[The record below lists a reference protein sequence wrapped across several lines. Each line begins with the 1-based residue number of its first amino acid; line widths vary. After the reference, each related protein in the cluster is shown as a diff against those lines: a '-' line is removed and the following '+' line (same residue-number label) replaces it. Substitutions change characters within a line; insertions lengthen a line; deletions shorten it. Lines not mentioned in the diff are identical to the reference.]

1 MMNLNGGYVMIDLDN
16 SKDLLERTKQA
27 YESCKPL
34 IIRYNGR
41 LEFATF
47 KERTSSIS
55 DYQVALSNNTLLSV
69 HYFTG
74 TLTALNVVKPVV
86 RHTIVLSFS
95 IGSTIHKISFE
106 IYSTTQDTQYV
117 SSTNVI
123 QEIYNKKHVAQESS
137 LLVNDIIG
145 GYANVY
151 AVENNGVFNLYAK
164 PSGTSNYTKLTGITL
179 VSDEITPV

>member
-1 MMNLNGGYVMIDLDN
+1 MNLNGGYVMIDLDD

-27 YESCKPL
+27 YESRKPL
-34 IIRYNGR
+34 IVRYNGR
-41 LEFATF
+41 LDFAAF

-55 DYQVALSNNTLLSV
+55 DYQVALSNNTLLSI

-74 TLTALNVVKPVV
+74 TLTVLNVVKPVV

-95 IGSTIHKISFE
+95 IGSTTHKISFE
-106 IYSTTQDTQYV
+106 IISTTQDTPYI
-117 SSTNVI
+117 SSANVV
-123 QEIYNKKHVAQESS
+123 QEIYNNKHVTQESS

-145 GYANVY
+145 GYANIY

-164 PSGTSNYTKLTGITL
+164 PSDASSYTKLTGITL
-179 VSDEITPV
+179 VSDEVTIV

>member
-1 MMNLNGGYVMIDLDN
+1 MNLNGGYVMIDLDN
-16 SKDLLERTKQA
+16 TKDLLERTKQA
-27 YESCKPL
+27 YESRKPL
-34 IIRYNGR
+34 IVRYNGR
-41 LEFATF
+41 LDFAAF

-55 DYQVALSNNTLLSV
+55 DYQVALSNNTLLSI

-95 IGSTIHKISFE
+95 IGSTTHKISFE
-106 IYSTTQDTQYV
+106 IISTTQDTPYI
-117 SSTNVI
+117 SSANVV
-123 QEIYNKKHVAQESS
+123 QEIYNNKHVTQESS

-164 PSGTSNYTKLTGITL
+164 PSGSSSYTKLTGVTL
-179 VSDEITPV
+179 VSDEVTIV

>member
-1 MMNLNGGYVMIDLDN
+1 MNLNGGYVMIDLDN

-34 IIRYNGR
+34 IVRYNGR
-41 LEFATF
+41 LDFATF
-47 KERTSSIS
+47 KERASSTS
-55 DYQVALSNNTLLSV
+55 DYQVALSNNTLLSI

-74 TLTALNVVKPVV
+74 TLTKLNVVKPVV

-95 IGSTIHKISFE
+95 IGSTTHKISFE
-106 IYSTTQDTQYV
+106 IISTTQDTPYI
-117 SSTNVI
+117 SSANVV
-123 QEIYNKKHVAQESS
+123 QEIYSNKHVTKESS

-151 AVENNGVFNLYAK
+151 AVENNGVFNLYVK
-164 PSGTSNYTKLTGITL
+164 PSGSSSYTKLTDITL
-179 VSDEITPV
+179 VSDEVTIV

>member
-1 MMNLNGGYVMIDLDN
+1 MNLNGGYVMLDLDN

-27 YESCKPL
+27 YESRKPI

-47 KERTSSIS
+47 TERTYNTAS
-55 DYQVALSNNTLLSV
+55 YQIALSNNTLLSV

-74 TLTALNVVKPVV
+74 ALTQLNVIKPVV

-106 IYSTTQDTQYV
+106 IYSTTQDTSYI
-117 SSTNVI
+117 SSANVI
-123 QEIYNKKHVAQESS
+123 QKIYNNKHVAQESS

-151 AVENNGVFNLYAK
+151 AVENNGTFNLYCK
-164 PSGTSNYTKLTGITL
+164 PSGTSSYTKLTGITL
-179 VSDEITPV
+179 VSDEVTIV

>member
-1 MMNLNGGYVMIDLDN
+1 MNLNGGYVMIDLDN

-27 YESCKPL
+27 YESRKPL
-34 IIRYNGR
+34 IVRYNGR

-47 KERTSSIS
+47 EERTYNTAS
-55 DYQVALSNNTLLSV
+55 YQIALSNNTLLSV

-106 IYSTTQDTQYV
+106 IHSTTQDTPYI
-117 SSTNVI
+117 SSSNVALD
-123 QEIYNKKHVAQESS
+123 IYNNKHVAKESS
-137 LLVNDIIG
+137 LLVSDIIG

-151 AVENNGVFNLYAK
+151 AVLNNGVFDLYAK
-164 PSGTSNYTKLTGITL
+164 PSGTSNYTKLTGVTL
-179 VSDEITPV
+179 VSDEVTIV

>member
-1 MMNLNGGYVMIDLDN
+1 MNLNGGYVMIDLDN
-16 SKDLLERTKQA
+16 TKDLLERTKQA
-27 YESCKPL
+27 YESSKPL
-34 IIRYNGR
+34 IVRYNGR
-41 LEFATF
+41 LDFAAF

-55 DYQVALSNNTLLSV
+55 DYQVALSNNTLLSI

-74 TLTALNVVKPVV
+74 ALTMQNVVKPVV

-95 IGSTIHKISFE
+95 IGSTTHKISFE
-106 IYSTTQDTQYV
+106 IISTTQDTPYI
-117 SSTNVI
+117 SSANVV
-123 QEIYNKKHVAQESS
+123 QEIYNNKHVTQESS

-164 PSGTSNYTKLTGITL
+164 PSGSSSYTKLSGITL
-179 VSDEITPV
+179 VSDEVTIV

>member
-1 MMNLNGGYVMIDLDN
+1 MNLNGGYVMIDLDN

-34 IIRYNGR
+34 IVRYNGR
-41 LEFATF
+41 LEFAVF

-55 DYQVALSNNTLLSV
+55 DYQVALSNNTLLSI

-74 TLTALNVVKPVV
+74 TLTVLNVVKSVV
-86 RHTIVLSFS
+86 RHTIVLNFS
-95 IGSTIHKISFE
+95 IGSTAHNISFE
-106 IYSTTQDTQYV
+106 IISTTQDTPYI
-117 SSTNVI
+117 SSANVV
-123 QEIYNKKHVAQESS
+123 QEIYNNKHVTKESS

-164 PSGTSNYTKLTGITL
+164 PSGSSSYTKLTGITL
-179 VSDEITPV
+179 VSDEVTIV

>member
-1 MMNLNGGYVMIDLDN
+1 MNLNGGYVMIDLDN
-16 SKDLLERTKQA
+16 SKDLLERTKQV

-34 IIRYNGR
+34 IVRYNGR

-47 KERTSSIS
+47 EERTSFTS
-55 DYQVALSNNTLLSV
+55 DYRITLSNNTLLSI

-74 TLTALNVVKPVV
+74 ELTKLNVVKPVV

-95 IGSTIHKISFE
+95 IGSTTHKISFE
-106 IYSTTQDTQYV
+106 IISTTQDTPYI
-117 SSTNVI
+117 SSANVV
-123 QEIYNKKHVAQESS
+123 QEIYNNKHVAQESS

-164 PSGTSNYTKLTGITL
+164 PSGSSSYTKLTGITL
-179 VSDEITPV
+179 VSDEVTIV

>member
-1 MMNLNGGYVMIDLDN
+1 MNLNGGYVMIDLDN

-34 IIRYNGR
+34 IVRYNAR

-47 KERTSSIS
+47 KERTSITS
-55 DYQVALSNNTLLSV
+55 DYSIALSNNTLLSV
-69 HYFTG
+69 HSFTG
-74 TLTALNVVKPVV
+74 ALTVLNVVKPII

-95 IGSTIHKISFE
+95 ISSTMHKISFE
-106 IYSTTQDTQYV
+106 IYSTTQSEPYI
-117 SSTNVI
+117 SGANVI
-123 QEIYNKKHVAQESS
+123 QEIYNNKHVAQESS

-145 GYANVY
+145 GYANIY

-164 PSGTSNYTKLTGITL
+164 PSGASSYTKLTGITL
-179 VSDEITPV
+179 VSDEVTIV

>member
-1 MMNLNGGYVMIDLDN
+1 MNLNGGYVMIDLDN

-34 IIRYNGR
+34 IVRYNGR
-41 LEFATF
+41 LDFANF
-47 KERTSSIS
+47 MMRTSITS
-55 DYQVALSNNTLLSV
+55 DYRITLSNNTLLSI

-74 TLTALNVVKPVV
+74 ALTELNVVKPVV

-95 IGSTIHKISFE
+95 IGSTTHKISFE
-106 IYSTTQDTQYV
+106 IISTTQDTPYI
-117 SSTNVI
+117 SSANVVR
-123 QEIYNKKHVAQESS
+123 EIYNNKHVAQESS

-151 AVENNGVFNLYAK
+151 AVENNGTFNLYAK
-164 PSGTSNYTKLTGITL
+164 PSGSSSYTKLSGITL
-179 VSDEITPV
+179 VSDEVTIV